1 VFTVNPF
8 VVIDDTFINPAV
20 EPDIV
25 AVTFGALANELEN
38 VTANVPDVVVPEPY
52 KYLVTRNVVNDA
64 FIDDTL
70 VFTVDTLA
78 TSVSIPAFTFFGTVE
93 AQIMEVEGK

>member
-1 VFTVNPF
+1 MNVYVVATPLILYVFTVNPF

-25 AVTFGALANELEN
+25 AVTFGALANAVEN
-38 VTANVPDVVVPEPY
+38 VIANVPELVVPDPY
-52 KYLVTRNVVNDA
+52 KYLVIL
-64 FIDDTL
+64 IDDT
-70 VFTVDTLA
+70 FA
-78 TSVSIPAFTFFGTVE
+78 TSESMPAFTFFGTVVG